1 MATKHAVL
9 SASSSE
15 RWLNCPPSARLC
27 ETYEDKSS
35 DYAAE
40 GTDAHALAEARLKQA
55 LGIPT
60 EDPVENLTWYNAEME
75 DCAQG
80 YAAYVVELLETAKQ
94 TCSDPVVM
102 IEQRVDFSRW
112 VQDGFGTA
120 DCILIAD
127 GVLNIV
133 DYKHGKGVPVSAV
146 GNPQMRLYA
155 LGALKRYA
163 PVFGDA
169 IKKVRMSIDQP
180 RLDSYTTDTMMR
192 PCSMTA
198 SPRRSLRWR
207 N

>member
-80 YAAYVVELLETAKQ
+80 Y
-94 TCSDPVVM
+94 
-102 IEQRVDFSRW
+102 
-112 VQDGFGTA
+112 
-120 DCILIAD
+120 
-127 GVLNIV
+127 
-133 DYKHGKGVPVSAV
+133 VPVLWCQSHRKMGRPHHSNAESA
-146 GNPQMRLYA
+146 PE
-155 LGALKRYA
+155 
-163 PVFGDA
+163 PFE
-169 IKKVRMSIDQP
+169 
-180 RLDSYTTDTMMR
+180 R
-192 PCSMTA
+192 P
-198 SPRRSLRWR
+198 L
-207 N
+207 

>member
-80 YAAYVVELLETAKQ
+80 YA
-94 TCSDPVVM
+94 
-102 IEQRVDFSRW
+102 I
-112 VQDGFGTA
+112 
-120 DCILIAD
+120 
-127 GVLNIV
+127 
-133 DYKHGKGVPVSAV
+133 
-146 GNPQMRLYA
+146 
-155 LGALKRYA
+155 
-163 PVFGDA
+163 
-169 IKKVRMSIDQP
+169 
-180 RLDSYTTDTMMR
+180 
-192 PCSMTA
+192 TA
-198 SPRRSLRWR
+198 SLGTPIAMRSTSISAMPTHPLWKAPLRVSTQMTG
-207 N
+207 